1 MIEAAIADKVQQL
14 ERQELV
20 DVLRKL
26 LHEDRD
32 AFEKL
37 RELIEDL

>member
-1 MIEAAIADKVQQL
+1 MIEAIVADKLLQL
-14 ERQELV
+14 ERRDLV
-20 DVLRKL
+20 DVLQKL